1 MLIPLHVEHLSEISL
16 WSWQPDP
23 PVMLGLAGSAALYL
37 WATSARQRVHYPSST
52 PVEPWR
58 AALFFT
64 GLLAFAVALLSP
76 LEPLADSFLLT
87 GHMLQ
92 HLLITIVGPPLML
105 LGVPPWLWATIAR
118 GSGNFWKMWLLIT
131 RPVPA
136 FLIFN
141 VTFALV
147 HLPGFYNL
155 ALRNDNV
162 HILEHVLLW
171 TTAFVGWWCVVAP
184 SKELGAISA
193 PMKGLYLLANTIPGQ
208 LVGALIT
215 FSGAILYDEYA
226 HASRVWGLS
235 VHTDQEIGGLIMWVG
250 VGTFYFVVAMIV
262 FYRWASAQVAAD
274 HAPRRRPQAA
284 QPEPPASR
292 S

>member
-1 MLIPLHVEHLSEISL
+1 MLIPLHIEHQTEITL
-16 WSWQPDP
+16 WSWSFDP
-23 PVMLGLAGSAALYL
+23 PVILGLVGSAAIYL
-37 WATSARQRVHYPSST
+37 WSTSARQRAHYPGAA
-52 PVEPWR
+52 PVESWR
-58 AALFFT
+58 IAAFFI
-64 GLLAFAVALLSP
+64 GLLAFVIALLSP
-76 LEPLADSFLLT
+76 LEPLSDSFLLT

-105 LGVPPWLWATIAR
+105 LGVPPWLWEAIAR
-118 GSGNFWKMWLLIT
+118 GSGNLWKLWLLVT

-136 FLIFN
+136 FLLFN
-141 VTFALV
+141 VTFAFV
-147 HLPGFYNL
+147 HIPGFYNL
-155 ALRNDNV
+155 ALRNQNV

-171 TTAFVGWWCVVAP
+171 ATAFVAWWCVVAP
-184 SKELGAISA
+184 SRELGAISA
-193 PMKGLYLLANTIPGQ
+193 PLKGLYLLANTVPGQ

-215 FSGAILYDEYA
+215 FSGPILYDEYA

-250 VGTFYFVVAMIV
+250 VGTFYFGLAMFV

-274 HAPRRRPQAA
+274 RAPRRPARAA
-284 QPEPPASR
+284 QPEPPAPR